1 MVNGLIATIVATVL
15 DSLIG
20 LVGIFSLYVSEEKL
34 EEIVQWLVAFAA
46 GAMLAGALVHMI
58 PKAMMAL
65 QYKWTGEVA
74 ILGFLTFFVLER
86 FLHWH
91 HCHETG
97 PCEVHPVTTLT
108 IVGDSLHNFID
119 GLVIAA
125 AFLTDAVT
133 GWITTLLIIA
143 HEVPQEL
150 GNFSVLLF
158 GGYKK
163 EKAILWTFFSQAT
176 CILGGILGWFFTP
189 EWLKAPII
197 AFAAGGFLYI
207 AAADLIPELHKEK
220 NRKKMRQATAWLLLG
235 ILFMIGIK
243 MAVHG

>member
-1 MVNGLIATIVATVL
+1 VHGLIATIVATVL
-15 DSLIG
+15 DSLVG
-20 LVGIFSLYVSEEKL
+20 LVGIFSLYISEEKL
-34 EEIVQWLVAFAA
+34 EEIIQWLVAFAA
-46 GAMLAGALVHMI
+46 GAMLAGALVHML
-58 PKAMMAL
+58 PKAMVAL
-65 QYKWTGEVA
+65 QYRWTGEVA
-74 ILGFLTFFVLER
+74 ILGFLSFFVLER

-91 HCHETG
+91 HCHETE

-125 AFLTDAVT
+125 AFLTDAIT
-133 GWITTLLIIA
+133 GWITTALIIA

-150 GNFSVLLF
+150 GNFSVLVF

-176 CILGGILGWFFTP
+176 CILGGIIGWFFTP
-189 EWLKAPII
+189 QWLRAPVI

-220 NRKKMRQATAWLLLG
+220 NRKKMRQATIWLLLG
-235 ILFMIGIK
+235 VLFMIWIK

>member
-1 MVNGLIATIVATVL
+1 MNGLIATITATVL
-15 DSLIG
+15 DSLVG
-20 LVGIFSLYVSEEKL
+20 LVGIFSLYVSEKTL
-34 EEIVQWLVAFAA
+34 QEIVQWLVAFAA
-46 GAMLAGALVHMI
+46 GAMLAGALVHMF
-58 PKAMMAL
+58 PKALVAL
-65 QYKWTGEVA
+65 HYKWTGEVA

-158 GGYKK
+158 GGYQK

-176 CILGGILGWFFTP
+176 CILGGIIGWFFTP
-189 EWLKAPII
+189 EWLKAPVI

-207 AAADLIPELHKEK
+207 AAADLIPELHKER
-220 NRKKMRQATAWLLLG
+220 NRKKMRRATVWLLLG
-235 ILFMIGIK
+235 ILFMIVIK
-243 MAVHG
+243 LAVHG

>member
-1 MVNGLIATIVATVL
+1 MNGLIATIVATVL
-15 DSLIG
+15 DSLVG

-58 PKAMMAL
+58 PKAMVAL
-65 QYKWTGEVA
+65 RYKWTGEVA

>member
-1 MVNGLIATIVATVL
+1 VNGLLATTVATAL
-15 DSLIG
+15 DSLVG
-20 LVGIFSLYVSEEKL
+20 LVGIFSLYISEKRLREL
-34 EEIVQWLVAFAA
+34 VQWLVAFAA

-58 PKAMMAL
+58 PKAMLAL
-65 QYKWTGEVA
+65 QYRWTGEVA
-74 ILGFLTFFVLER
+74 IIGFLTFLALER
-86 FLHWH
+86 FLNWH
-91 HCHETG
+91 HCHKTG

-125 AFLTDAVT
+125 AFLTDVAT
-133 GWITTLLIIA
+133 GWITTALIIA

-150 GNFSVLLF
+150 GNFSVLVF
-158 GGYKK
+158 GGYRK
-163 EKAILWTFFSQAT
+163 EKAILWTFLSQAT
-176 CILGGILGWFFTP
+176 CILGGLIGWFFTP
-189 EWLKAPII
+189 SWLKAPVI

-220 NRKKMRQATAWLLLG
+220 DRIKMYQTTLWLLLG

>member
-15 DSLIG
+15 DSLVG

-65 QYKWTGEVA
+65 RYKWTGEVA

-235 ILFMIGIK
+235 ILLMIGIK